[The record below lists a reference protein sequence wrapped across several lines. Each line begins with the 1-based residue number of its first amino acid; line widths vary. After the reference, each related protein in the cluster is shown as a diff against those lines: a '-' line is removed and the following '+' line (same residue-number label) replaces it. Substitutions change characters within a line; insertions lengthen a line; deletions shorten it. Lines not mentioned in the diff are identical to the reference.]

1 MATGMDM
8 REAVRIAREM
18 AEEAGY
24 TDTTTS
30 DVHYDEDDGIYE
42 VELENDDTVIKVAI
56 NNESGKVIEF
66 TTD

>member
-1 MATGMDM
+1 MATEMDM
-8 REAVRIAREM
+8 REAVRIARVM

-30 DVHYDEDDGIYE
+30 DVHYDEDDRVYE
-42 VELENDDTVIKVAI
+42 VELENDDAVIKVTI
-56 NNESGKVIEF
+56 DDESGKVIEF